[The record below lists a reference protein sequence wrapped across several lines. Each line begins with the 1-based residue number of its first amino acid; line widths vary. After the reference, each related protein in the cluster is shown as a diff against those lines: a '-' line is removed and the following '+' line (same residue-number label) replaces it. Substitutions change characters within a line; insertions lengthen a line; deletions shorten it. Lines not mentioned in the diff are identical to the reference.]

1 MGEVT
6 HALASISERKLNNVK
21 KKIKQWLASGLL
33 LTSMAGVALP
43 VQAAESAAG
52 GADKYPY
59 ADQEARIHEVM
70 KKVMEEH
77 LNDRLDIRQLTDG
90 AIRGMLDETGDPY
103 TTYFTEKE
111 FEEFYNEL
119 EGTFAGIGIYIQQQD
134 DALIIDSVYEGSA
147 AERAGLRS
155 GDEIIAID
163 GKQMAGKPA
172 DQAAELMKGEPGSR
186 ITLTIKRD
194 GQEQSI
200 TVQREI
206 MQYSPVDSMML
217 ENKIGYIALYTFSEN
232 SAEVFEKHLDKLKR
246 DGMEGL
252 ILDLRDNGG
261 GYLDA
266 SIAIADLII
275 DKGLIVNVKN
285 RTGKQTEVSARSGG
299 IDVPLAVLINEY
311 TASASEVLAGALQ
324 DHKMGTLIGAKTF
337 GKGVV
342 QELRPLEKGG
352 ILKLTVEEYFSPKM
366 RKINGQG
373 ITPDIIV
380 EDSDAQLLKAITYL
394 QGSTALHL
402 YPNGTAGVAG
412 FSAGK
417 TIAKKVGDKWF
428 IALRP
433 LAGLYGYQ
441 IYWDNVRQQ
450 AVLHSGDT
458 MRRYST
464 KNNTYVRN
472 EKGVLWVA
480 LDKLDSD
487 FPSIYVE
494 QRGDTILVHVK

>member
-1 MGEVT
+1 M
-6 HALASISERKLNNVK
+6 K
-21 KKIKQWLASGLL
+21 KRVKQWLAAGLL
-33 LTSMAGVALP
+33 LTSIAGVPLP
-43 VQAAESAAG
+43 AQAESAG
-52 GADKYPY
+52 SGAEKYPY
-59 ADQEARIHEVM
+59 AEQEARIHEVM
-70 KKVMEEH
+70 KKVLEEH

-90 AIRGMLDETGDPY
+90 AIRGLLDETGDPY

-119 EGTFAGIGIYIQQQD
+119 EGTFAGIGIYIQLLD
-134 DALIIDSVYEGSA
+134 DKLVIDSVNEGSA
-147 AERAGLRS
+147 AEKAGLRS
-155 GDEIIAID
+155 GDEIVSID
-163 GKQMAGKPA
+163 GKQVAGQPA
-172 DQAAELMKGEPGSR
+172 EQAAELMKGEPGSR
-186 ITLTIKRD
+186 ITLTIKRG
-194 GQEQSI
+194 GQEHNIS
-200 TVQREI
+200 VRREI

-217 ENKIGYIALYTFSEN
+217 DNKIGYIALYTFSEN
-232 SAEVFEKHLDKLKR
+232 SAEVFEKHLNKLKR
-246 DGMEGL
+246 DGMKGL

-266 SIAIADLII
+266 SIAVADLFI
-275 DKGLIVNVKN
+275 DKGVIVNVKN
-285 RTGKQTEVSARSGG
+285 RSGKQTEVNAKPGR
-299 IDVPLAVLINEY
+299 IDVPLAVLVNEY
-311 TASASEVLAGALQ
+311 TASASEVLAGALH
-324 DHKMGTLIGAKTF
+324 DHKTGTLIGAKTF

-342 QELRPLEKGG
+342 QELVPLEKGG

-366 RKINGQG
+366 HKINGQG
-373 ITPDIIV
+373 IVPDITV
-380 EDSDAQLLKAITYL
+380 EDGDAQLMKAISYL
-394 QGSTALHL
+394 HGSTALHL
-402 YPNGTAGVAG
+402 YPNGTSGVAG

-433 LAGLYGYQ
+433 FAGLYGYQ
-441 IYWDNVRQQ
+441 IYWDDARQQ

-458 MRRYST
+458 LRRYSV